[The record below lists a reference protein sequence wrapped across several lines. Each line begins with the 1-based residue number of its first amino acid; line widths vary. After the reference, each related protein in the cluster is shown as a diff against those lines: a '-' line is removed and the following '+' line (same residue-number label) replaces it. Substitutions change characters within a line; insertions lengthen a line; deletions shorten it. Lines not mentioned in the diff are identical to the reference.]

1 MGIKLQLADSATTID
16 LAGTAPVVGVTYAPD
31 PPARGETG
39 AYADITETAQV
50 VLRGSLAEIQAAINS
65 MERLLDMAGDNP
77 DGPEATR
84 VYVRYAPTAGATAWR
99 SRVYEGRVVLPSAPG
114 LRRFSEAA
122 PTVVVA
128 VIWRRSWFWEALD
141 EQDAGTVHLTNG
153 DVAGAPAVGDWIG
166 PAGPATYSAAFG
178 ITESDNAYNAGEW
191 TTIEGVLPTPAHLRL
206 TNEDGASVT
215 VKRVFVANDVYAR
228 FDGLQH
234 MIQSGDTKSWT
245 GSSTHATARWTLAL
259 PAAQIAKLVSGGGVR
274 LLAVMASITAG
285 VYLRAQ
291 LQQISTG
298 PTVTAAWTGPEA
310 LTSSGRLVY
319 DLGYVQMP
327 PGVTTFADWYLVI
340 TVYAGAT
347 GSGVLDF
354 VQFCPGSE
362 LVTLEGPG
370 IAWADAA
377 IIDWWGDERYAAID
391 DFHASLGAVGRLLLY
406 PERANRLM
414 VLVESSTGVDATAL
428 MALQVKY
435 RPRRATI

>member
-1 MGIKLQLADSATTID
+1 MLLRITDG
-16 LAGTAPVVGVTYAPD
+16 
-31 PPARGETG
+31 
-39 AYADITETAQV
+39 TETAI
-50 VLRGSLAEIQAAINS
+50 LSGDGAAILGCAYVPRPPATGES
-65 MERLLDMAGDNP
+65 GERVTDDATVVVEGTTDQIVAATQMIERLLAIARAAPSHNYQLWIEFQRTGD
-77 DGPEATR
+77 D
-84 VYVRYAPTAGATAWR
+84 VVWR
-99 SRVYEGRVVLPSAPG
+99 SQVYDGRLLWSDDPV
-114 LRRFSEAA
+114 RRRLAA
-122 PTVVVA
+122 FGAVSVVVA
-128 VIWRRSWFWEALD
+128 FERDAWWETVG
-141 EQDAGTVHLTNG
+141 EIDAGTVHLTNG

-178 ITESDNAYNAGEW
+178 ITEGDNAYNAGEW

-274 LLAVMASITAG
+274 LLAIMTSISAG

-291 LQQISTG
+291 LQQVSTG

-310 LTSSGRLVY
+310 LTASGRLVY

-370 IAWADAA
+370 IAWADDAV
-377 IIDWWGDERYAAID
+377 IDWWGDERYAVVD

-414 VLVESSTGVDATAL
+414 VLVESATGVDATAL

>member
-1 MGIKLQLADSATTID
+1 MANVVSLYDGTTTIS
-16 LAGTAPVVGVTYAPD
+16 LV
-31 PPARGETG
+31 
-39 AYADITETAQV
+39 AD
-50 VLRGSLAEIQAAINS
+50 GC
-65 MERLLDMAGDNP
+65 LL
-77 DGPEATR
+77 TR
-84 VYVRYAPTAGATAWR
+84 YVPTAGTIEAAGSQETVAETVEFVITGATVATVQAKLQAISRLLGQAIEAGGSSTHTAYLLLQATDDAAVWR
-99 SRVYEGRVVLPSAPG
+99 SEIVAFKILHDEDFAAAYAQAVLGCRLIITRLA
-114 LRRFSEAA
+114 
-122 PTVVVA
+122 
-128 VIWRRSWFWEALD
+128 FWETMD
-141 EQDAGTVHLTNG
+141 EVDAGTVHMTNG
-153 DVAGAPAVGDWIG
+153 DVAGGPAVGDWIG
-166 PAGPATYSAAFG
+166 PAGPVTYSATFG
-178 ITESDNAYNAGEW
+178 ITEGDNAYNAGEW
-191 TTIEGVLPTPAHLRL
+191 TAIEGVLRTPAHLRL
-206 TNEDGASVT
+206 TNEDGAPVT
-215 VKRVFVANDVYAR
+215 VKRVYIANDVYAR

-234 MIQSGDTKSWT
+234 AIQSGDTKSWT
-245 GSSTHATARWTLAL
+245 TSSTHATARWTLAL
-259 PAAQIAKLVSGGGVR
+259 TAAQIAKLVSGGGVR
-274 LLAVMASITAG
+274 LLAVMTNISTG

-291 LQQISTG
+291 LQQVSTG
-298 PTVTAAWTGPEA
+298 PVVTAAWTGPEA

-370 IAWADAA
+370 IAWADDAV
-377 IIDWWGDERYAAID
+377 IDWWGDERYAAID

-414 VLVESSTGVDATAL
+414 VLVESATGVDATAL

>member
-1 MGIKLQLADSATTID
+1 MANALSLTDGTTTISLSSD
-16 LAGTAPVVGVTYAPD
+16 GCLLSFYVPAGPKLNATGVAGPVS
-31 PPARGETG
+31 ETIEFVILPNG
-39 AYADITETAQV
+39 DTV
-50 VLRGSLAEIQAAINS
+50 QAKLNS
-65 MERLLDMAGDNP
+65 IERLLAQALVRQGRRDD
-77 DGPEATR
+77 R
-84 VYVRYAPTAGATAWR
+84 VYLVLQATGDAVAWR
-99 SRVYEGRVVLPSAPG
+99 GEVLAYQLLLDNDFAAGLVGEVLPVR
-114 LRRFSEAA
+114 L
-122 PTVVVA
+122 VVTRDV
-128 VIWRRSWFWEALD
+128 WETLA
-141 EQDAGTVHLTNG
+141 EVDAGTVHLTNG

-166 PAGPATYSAAFG
+166 PAGPVTYSAAFG
-178 ITESDNAYNAGEW
+178 ITEGDNAYNAGEW

-274 LLAVMASITAG
+274 LLAVMTSISAG

-291 LQQISTG
+291 LQQVSTG

-310 LTSSGRLVY
+310 LTASGRLVY

-370 IAWADAA
+370 IAWADDAV
-377 IIDWWGDERYAAID
+377 IDWWGDERYAVID

-414 VLVESSTGVDATAL
+414 VLVESATGVDATAL